1 MRGKSGLRYNS
12 TTKLMKIIGLI
23 TVFVVT
29 AVLSVLWNGYA
40 LSVLWRW
47 FVVPVFG
54 VPALSVSYAIGI
66 SIVMG
71 YLTHQ
76 YQSTAS
82 DGKTWQ
88 KQFSDSLA
96 YCLAKPAISLLF
108 GWVVTLFIN

>member
-1 MRGKSGLRYNS
+1 
-12 TTKLMKIIGLI
+12 MKIIGLI

-29 AVLSVLWNGYA
+29 AVLSALWNGYA

-54 VPALSVSYAIGI
+54 VPALSVCYAIGV
-66 SIVMG
+66 SIVVS
-71 YLTHQ
+71 YLTHS

-88 KQFSDSLA
+88 KQFADSLA
-96 YCLAKPAISLLF
+96 YCSAKPAIALLF